1 MRFGLF
7 GLNFGPC
14 ADPELA
20 IRVAV
25 AAEEAGFDSV

>member
-14 ADPELA
+14 ADPALA
-20 IRVAV
+20 IRIAV
-25 AAEEAGFDSV
+25 AAEEAGFE